1 MNKIKTD
8 SSAHNFV
15 GRVGGV
21 LDVFYIRLR
30 GLLLAAAFCIE

>member
-1 MNKIKTD
+1 MIKAQTD
-8 SSAHNFV
+8 FSAHNFV

-30 GLLLAAAFCIE
+30 GLLAAALCFE